1 MTTFRD
7 KTATE
12 GRQAANRLAL
22 IEQVAKS
29 RGLTCMRAPDASRFC
44 PEPGYLRSLAVWCGL
59 THAEIAKR
67 LGVSIRTVERHL
79 TDNPSAA
86 GVHGYLLQ
94 YGMEMLFIHKAAT
107 TATLRRRA
115 ARLAPGGRRPKCHGG
130 VSE

>member
-1 MTTFRD
+1 
-7 KTATE
+7 
-12 GRQAANRLAL
+12 
-22 IEQVAKS
+22 
-29 RGLTCMRAPDASRFC
+29 MRAPDASRFC